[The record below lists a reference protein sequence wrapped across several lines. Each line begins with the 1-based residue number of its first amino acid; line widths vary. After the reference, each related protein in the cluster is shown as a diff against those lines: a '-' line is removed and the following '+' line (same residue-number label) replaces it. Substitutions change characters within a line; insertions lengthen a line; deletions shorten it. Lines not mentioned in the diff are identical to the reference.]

1 MKYVVLI
8 CARNEEKYIAS
19 CLASVYFQ
27 THAPEM
33 VVVVDDGSTD
43 ETFNRAREF
52 HERLPITILHKEDR
66 GFSATGTALMADTYN
81 LGLDYL
87 SSFKWDFI
95 LILGADTSIPPNYVN
110 FLWQSMNSKKGAV
123 SGRYPFTSEKYA
135 AASGRFIRR
144 EIIEEL
150 GGRLPE
156 TYAWESSIIYCS
168 EYMGYENRS
177 FPMPIYNLRPGG
189 HGKRS
194 GIGLGR
200 GVKEIGYYWPNVIY
214 KAFLEAYKGNIKVA
228 LEIIYGYFIHKPQT
242 PLPEWAQFINEQQRK
257 SFKQKFRRIIQWY

>member
-19 CLASVYFQ
+19 CLSSIYFQ
-27 THAPEM
+27 TCPPEM

-43 ETFNRAREF
+43 ETFSRAREF
-52 HERLPITILHKEDR
+52 HERLPITILHREDR
-66 GFSATGTALMADTYN
+66 GFSALGSNLMAYTYN
-81 LGLDYL
+81 LGLEYL
-87 SSFKWDFI
+87 SSFKWGFI
-95 LILGADTSIPPNYVN
+95 LILGADTSIPPNYVD
-110 FLWQSMNSKKGAV
+110 FLWQSMNSKKGAI
-123 SGRYPFTSEKYA
+123 SGRYPSTIEKYA

-156 TYAWESSIIYCS
+156 TYAWESSVIYCS

-177 FPMPIYNLRPGG
+177 FPIPIYDLRPGSQQ
-189 HGKRS
+189 KRS

-200 GVKEIGYYWPNVIY
+200 GVKELGYYWPHVIY
-214 KAFLEAYKGNIKVA
+214 KAFLQAKKGNLKVA
-228 LEIIYGYFIHKPQT
+228 IEIIYGYIIHKPQT
-242 PLPEWAQFINEQQRK
+242 PLPDWAQYNNKKQRK
-257 SFKQKFRRIIQWY
+257 AFKQKIRRTIQWY